1 MEYVQIQYPLS
12 AHETAPNVLF
22 FRLPASICLKT
33 SCVLVAERGT
43 FPIELG
49 SVVLLYL
56 FA

>member
-12 AHETAPNVLF
+12 AHETAPNALF
-22 FRLPASICLKT
+22 FRLPATVSLKT